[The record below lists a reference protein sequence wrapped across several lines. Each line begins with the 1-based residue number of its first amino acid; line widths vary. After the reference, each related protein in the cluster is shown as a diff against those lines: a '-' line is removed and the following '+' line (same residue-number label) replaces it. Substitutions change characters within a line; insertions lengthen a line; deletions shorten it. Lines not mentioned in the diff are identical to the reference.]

1 MLLYLAE
8 TARTELTKKKK
19 KKNIVI
25 MSKSQQVQQEVDEVV
40 GIMQGIP
47 FLTIYTDT
55 KPRHC

>member
-1 MLLYLAE
+1 
-8 TARTELTKKKK
+8 
-19 KKNIVI
+19 